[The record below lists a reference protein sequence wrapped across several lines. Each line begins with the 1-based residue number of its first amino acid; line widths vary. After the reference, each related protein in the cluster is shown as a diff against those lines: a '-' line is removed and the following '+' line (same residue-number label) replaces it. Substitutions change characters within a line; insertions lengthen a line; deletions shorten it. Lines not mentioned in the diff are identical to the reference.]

1 MDWRFKVD
9 WVMVEHAVKAG
20 IILSLAIL
28 ANRFLKR
35 AFTKFFQEKIDKTK
49 FSFFKNSI
57 SFFVSF
63 IALMLIFR
71 TIPALKNIGDKFL
84 AGSAILIGVIGFA
97 SQKIFSDLSSSVFI
111 LISQPFRVGDYIELS
126 GGIAGYVQEITL
138 RHTVIR
144 TLQNKKI
151 FVPNSKINEDAITNN
166 DIGDRRTRRTIDIG
180 IGYASDIDCAI
191 RIIQEEIE
199 KHPLSIDA
207 RTDEEKVLGVP
218 RVVVKL
224 TDLGDFAVNLKAFGW
239 AEDNMKSVTLEWD
252 VLKTIKER
260 FDQEG
265 IEIPFP
271 YRTFVFK
278 NQSSFPPVKGS

>member
-1 MDWRFKVD
+1 MYWRFKVD
-9 WVMVEHAVKAG
+9 WAIVEHAFKAG

-35 AFTKFFQEKIDKTK
+35 AFIKVFQEKIDKTK
-49 FSFFKNSI
+49 FSFFKSSI

-63 IALMLIFR
+63 IALMLIFQ

-97 SQKIFSDLSSSVFI
+97 SQKIFADLSSSVFI

-151 FVPNSKINEDAITNN
+151 FIPNSKINEETITNN

-180 IGYASDIDCAI
+180 IGYSSDIDHAI

-199 KHPLSIDA
+199 RHPLSIDT
-207 RTDEEKVLGVP
+207 RTNEEKDLGVP
-218 RVVVKL
+218 RVVVKM
-224 TDLGDFAVNLKAFGW
+224 TALGDFSVNIKAFGW

-271 YRTFVFK
+271 HRTLIFK
-278 NQSSFPPVKGS
+278 N